1 MTQELDHR
9 IKELCERI
17 IKEQDSHVFL
27 DLITERNQR
36 LEERD
41 MILDG
46 QGIRLVSKQSEQL
59 LAQETNSGEHRAH
72 GREDVGLGI
81 ADSPPGIT

>member
-17 IKEQDSHVFL
+17 IKEQDSRVFL
-27 DLITERNQR
+27 GLVPELNQR

-41 MILDG
+41 KIVAE
-46 QGIRLVSKQSEQL
+46 QGIGLISKQSEQL
-59 LAQETNSGEHRAH
+59 LA
-72 GREDVGLGI
+72 
-81 ADSPPGIT
+81 

>member
-9 IKELCERI
+9 IKELCGRI

-27 DLITERNQR
+27 GLIAELNRC

-41 MILDG
+41 KIFDG
-46 QGIRLVSKQSEQL
+46 QAIRLVSKQSEQL
-59 LAQETNSGEHRAH
+59 LA
-72 GREDVGLGI
+72 
-81 ADSPPGIT
+81 